1 MWVTKYDYS
10 ALKLEFFQSDYDE
23 VQAFFEHKWSKGTNW
38 NILKNTKG
46 RSKEKKER
54 KDKIIEKAL
63 ERKQNELAKKLEIPM
78 EQLLESKKVTIQ
90 LTRKKLKYYWD
101 MKDSE
106 IKNIDL
112 SDLEKIYKI
121 TKTELW
127 EPTSVSKNENT
138 NKNTN
143 ELSQEDREL
152 IDNYFKNKNND
163 RNWWDDCK

>member
-23 VQAFFEHKWSKGTNW
+23 VKSFLSGKWVKY
-38 NILKNTKG
+38 NTKRWENTRG
-46 RSKEKKER
+46 RTKEKKER
-54 KDKIIEKAL
+54 KEKIVEKAL